1 MSSVLRT
8 RTGRALATV
17 IVAGGIV
24 GATLASSVTPAAA
37 LNPCS
42 AGVKCPKT
50 TDDTYQANLG
60 GPLNV
65 PAPGLLANDQGAAG
79 TVVDVADS
87 DTMSWFGADVAVH
100 ADGSFTYTPDP
111 SNPSAGAD
119 TFDYYI
125 EDPAGNWDIGTATV
139 NITALIR
146 DDHYST
152 NPGRTLVVKA
162 PGVLAN
168 DVGYDADNLSGDD
181 TSANGGDV
189 TLNSDGSFAY
199 VPPSGFRGTDT
210 FTYTVDD
217 TDDDNTY
224 TATVH
229 IDVSGPAAP
238 ATTAPG
244 PATPGKSTS
253 GTGPGASSGSGG
265 TQPGGTSGS
274 GTTTPGATNKPVP
287 TGKGGKLGKP
297 ADSSTKGAPADGKAS
312 DAATGTHASG
322 ASASG
327 PVAVVPGAHH
337 KSSSNTALVVVIALV
352 VAAAAFGGGWFL
364 WRRRVLAQKPPPVT

>member
-1 MSSVLRT
+1 MAGSVLLT
-8 RTGRALATV
+8 RAGRALATV
-17 IVAGGIV
+17 VVAGGIV
-24 GATLASSVTPAAA
+24 GATVASGAAPAAA
-37 LNPCS
+37 LNACS
-42 AGVKCPKT
+42 PGVKCPKAI
-50 TDDTYQANLG
+50 DDTYQANLG

-65 PAPGLLANDQGAAG
+65 PAPGLLANDQGPAG
-79 TVVDVADS
+79 TIVDVADS
-87 DTMSWFGADVAVH
+87 DTTSWFGADVSVH

-111 SNPSAGAD
+111 RDPSAGAD

-125 EDPAGNWDIGTATV
+125 EDAAGNWDIATATV
-139 NITALIR
+139 NIAATIR
-146 DDHYST
+146 DDQYTT
-152 NPGRTLVVKA
+152 NPGRTLLVKA
-162 PGVLAN
+162 PGVLGN
-168 DVGYDADNLSGDD
+168 DLGYDAGNLSGDD
-181 TSANGGDV
+181 TSANGGAV

-199 VPPSGFRGTDT
+199 VPPAGFHGTDT

-244 PATPGKSTS
+244 NPGPGKSTPA
-253 GTGPGASSGSGG
+253 TGPGASSGSGG
-265 TQPGGTSGS
+265 RQPGGTSGS
-274 GTTTPGATNKPVP
+274 GATTPGATNKPVP

-297 ADSSTKGAPADGKAS
+297 ADSSTKGAPADGKA
-312 DAATGTHASG
+312 AAAGTHASG

-337 KSSSNTALVVVIALV
+337 KSSSNTALVVVIVLV
-352 VAAAAFGGGWFL
+352 VAAAALGGGWYL
-364 WRRRVLAQKPPPVT
+364 WRRRVLAQKPPPVA